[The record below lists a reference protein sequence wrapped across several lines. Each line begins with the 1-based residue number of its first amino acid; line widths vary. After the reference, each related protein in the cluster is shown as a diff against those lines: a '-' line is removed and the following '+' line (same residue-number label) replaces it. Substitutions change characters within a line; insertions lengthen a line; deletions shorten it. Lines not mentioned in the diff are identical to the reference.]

1 MFGESYQKQTVNQQM
16 YKSPLTPIPRKD
28 IQDKIEN
35 RRSDIFIHFIDFS
48 LFK

>member
-1 MFGESYQKQTVNQQM
+1 MFGESYEKQTVNQQM

-35 RRSDIFIHFIDFS
+35 RSINYFIQFIDFS
-48 LFK
+48 ALK